1 MGFIKQMLKN
11 IAITILTL
19 LVMQIAYA
27 DVTSNLFQNSF
38 SSSTPNISNTPL
50 NNSSTLSNNSN
61 VLLNKTVAIVN
72 DKSIT
77 LLQLNTET
85 DKIMASIPAAQRY
98 TLSDIQ
104 IRRDALQNIIAQ
116 SVLLQ
121 LAERNN
127 IQISSSEVDAAINNI
142 AAQNGVTVEYLKSNV
157 EASGISFSDY
167 TRQIKEQMMVN
178 RIQQQAIAQ
187 QIYVSPKEIQKYISR
202 HKKTFSQEMSSSQ
215 DYLLRN
221 ITVEIPENVKE
232 KEQLFSLL
240 QKMAIAI
247 NNGGLS
253 FEDVAKQFS
262 HAPNA
267 ESGGAINQWMPYD
280 SVPSVYKSRVKR
292 LKKGKT
298 TAPFIVD
305 DAIQM
310 VYLEDIKQNKASV
323 VSEINEYYLYAIQ
336 VNLTTTM
343 TENAAKND
351 LERAK
356 IAIDA
361 GDDFKIVAEK
371 HNQNYDFDDGN
382 FGWVS
387 PVEQP
392 PVVPPSV
399 FQQLK
404 KLNINQLS
412 DPFDTGEN
420 SWMIVKYTDTRIYDA
435 SKEIEEQRALEAIF
449 SEKAQE
455 VYKTWIA
462 SMKDNAYIKILE
474 EDLKTEDFY

>member
-1 MGFIKQMLKN
+1 MFRNILLIVFGLLSVQM
-11 IAITILTL
+11 I
-19 LVMQIAYA
+19 YA
-27 DVTSNLFQNSF
+27 DITSNLFQNSF
-38 SSSTPNISNTPL
+38 SSSNPSIPANSIDKNSIDNLSKSSNI
-50 NNSSTLSNNSN
+50 
-61 VLLNKTVAIVN
+61 LLNKTVAIVN
-72 DKSIT
+72 AKSIT
-77 LLQLNTET
+77 LLQLNREV
-85 DKIMASIPAAQRY
+85 DKIMASIPLAQRY
-98 TLSDIQ
+98 NLSDIQ
-104 IRRDALQNIIAQ
+104 IRRNALQNIIAQ

-127 IQISSSEVDAAINNI
+127 IQVSASEVDSSINDI
-142 AAQNGVTVEYLKSNV
+142 ATQNGVSVEYLKSNV

-167 TRQIKEQMMVN
+167 TKQIKDQMMVN

-187 QIYVSPKEIQKYISR
+187 QIYVSPKEVQKYISR
-202 HKKTFSQEMSSSQ
+202 HQKTFSQDMTSTK

-221 ITVEIPENVKE
+221 ITVEIPKDVTE
-232 KEQLFSLL
+232 KERLFSLL

-262 HAPNA
+262 DAPNA
-267 ESGGAINQWMPYD
+267 DSGGAINQWMSYD
-280 SVPSVYKSRVKR
+280 SIPSVYKSRVKR
-292 LKKGKT
+292 LKKDKT

-310 VYLEDIKQNKASV
+310 VYLEDTKENKASI
-323 VSEINEYYLYAIQ
+323 VSQINEYYLYAIQ
-336 VNLTTTM
+336 VNLTPTM
-343 TENAAKND
+343 TESAAKND
-351 LERAK
+351 LDRAK
-356 IAIDA
+356 FAIDA

-371 HNQNYDFDDGN
+371 HNQNYDYDDGN

-392 PVVPPSV
+392 PVVPMTV
-399 FQQLK
+399 FSQLK
-404 KLNINQLS
+404 KLNLGELS
-412 DPFDTGEN
+412 EPFNTGDN
-420 SWMIVKYTDTRIYDA
+420 SLMIVKYTDTRIYDA
-435 SKEIEEQRALEAIF
+435 HKELEEQRALEAIF

-462 SMKDNAYIKILE
+462 SMKDNAYIQILE